1 MVGDSLYRSSSFR
14 LSDGR
19 RGLDDSC
26 IRRLRSVLLSRLD
39 FWDNPGLGVSRDFF
53 CDAVDSVVRLS
64 GLSNFLFCPSFQ
76 FAGENTGYMSRIR
89 ILPEAVAN
97 RIAAGEVVERPAS
110 VVKEL
115 LENALDAGAKTI
127 RVEVEAGG
135 KRMIRIIDDG
145 HGMSHDDALLAF
157 ERHATSKLRS
167 ADDLLSIPTLG
178 FRGEALPTIAAVSR
192 LLLETRA
199 EEDAEGTRVEFAGG
213 KLVNVKPAGLPAGT
227 TVSVADLF
235 YSVPA
240 RRKFLKSDTTELGHI
255 ASLVTHYALANPG
268 RQFVLTTPTQQIV
281 DCSPVE
287 RLAERVYQLFG
298 KQSFDELIEIP
309 VVSAAFRAAITE
321 PELEPAEE
329 KARLTVYGFTS
340 RPEIQRPN
348 RNGIYIFVN
357 RRLVRD
363 RLILHAIHEAY
374 RNILPSNVFPATLLF
389 LEMPYDEVD
398 VNVHPAKI
406 EVRFRRSQFVH
417 DFTRDA
423 IRQALMSARP
433 IASFAAAAAA
443 SGALQNANT
452 SAASLSNAPSMDPT
466 APSIVPRAIIPA
478 MEEIGLGSGV
488 GSDGGFD
495 LTSAPLQPIE
505 QRFVFPAGPESLVE
519 SSAAFGAPSLA
530 SEPPAPNW
538 AANFAAGNGSA
549 PATLPHPDQIADLK
563 PLGQVSSSFIV
574 AVNGEGL
581 WLVDQHVA
589 HERVL
594 FEQHLEARRAGKVE
608 SQRMLMP
615 MILELSPRQ
624 LVIYEKIA
632 EELSANG
639 FEVELMGPRS
649 VAIQAA
655 PAGIT
660 GSDAEKLLT
669 EILDGIERENAAIS
683 IETLQAKIAA
693 STACHAA
700 IKVNMPLDQTKMEW
714 LLAALAKTDCPM
726 SCPHGRPVVLRYS
739 IKEIEKAFHRI

>member
-1 MVGDSLYRSSSFR
+1 
-14 LSDGR
+14 
-19 RGLDDSC
+19 
-26 IRRLRSVLLSRLD
+26 
-39 FWDNPGLGVSRDFF
+39 
-53 CDAVDSVVRLS
+53 
-64 GLSNFLFCPSFQ
+64 
-76 FAGENTGYMSRIR
+76 
-89 ILPEAVAN
+89 
-97 RIAAGEVVERPAS
+97 
-110 VVKEL
+110 
-115 LENALDAGAKTI
+115 
-127 RVEVEAGG
+127 
-135 KRMIRIIDDG
+135 MIRIIDDG

>member
-1 MVGDSLYRSSSFR
+1 
-14 LSDGR
+14 
-19 RGLDDSC
+19 
-26 IRRLRSVLLSRLD
+26 
-39 FWDNPGLGVSRDFF
+39 
-53 CDAVDSVVRLS
+53 
-64 GLSNFLFCPSFQ
+64 
-76 FAGENTGYMSRIR
+76 MSRIR

-115 LENALDAGAKTI
+115 LENALDAGAKAI
-127 RVEVEAGG
+127 RVEVESGG
-135 KRMIRIIDDG
+135 KRMIRVIDDG
-145 HGMSHDDALLAF
+145 HGMTHDDALLAF

-167 ADDLLSIPTLG
+167 ADDLMSIATLG
-178 FRGEALPTIAAVSR
+178 FRGEAMPTIAAVSR
-192 LLLETRA
+192 LLLETRDAA
-199 EEDAEGTRVEFAGG
+199 ETEGTRVEFAGG
-213 KLVNVKPAGLPAGT
+213 KLVGVKSAGLPAGT

-240 RRKFLKSDTTELGHI
+240 RRKFLKSETTELGHI

-268 RQFVLTTPTQQIV
+268 KQFVLATPTQQIV

-287 RLAERVYQLFG
+287 RLADRVYQLFG
-298 KQSFDELIEIP
+298 KQALDELVEIP
-309 VVSAAFRAAITE
+309 MAFAPFRAAITE
-321 PELEPAEE
+321 PELEASEE
-329 KARLTVYGFTS
+329 SACIRVYGFTS
-340 RPEIQRPN
+340 RPEVQRPN
-348 RNGIYIFVN
+348 RNGIYVFVN

-374 RNILPSNVFPATLLF
+374 RNILPGNVFPATLLF
-389 LEMPYDEVD
+389 LDLPYDEVD

-423 IRQALMSARP
+423 IRQVLMGARS
-433 IASFAAAAAA
+433 IASFAAAAGSGVA
-443 SGALQNANT
+443 SSASPMNGSDLSSSTT
-452 SAASLSNAPSMDPT
+452 SAPPITPGD
-466 APSIVPRAIIPA
+466 SIGVPRAIIPA
-478 MEEIGLGSGV
+478 LQEIGLGSGV

-495 LTSAPLQPIE
+495 LTGAP
-505 QRFVFPAGPESLVE
+505 QRPVPQRLSFDSGNS
-519 SSAAFGAPSLA
+519 FGASGGLVVPVSLPA
-530 SEPPAPNW
+530 SAEPNW
-538 AANFAAGNGSA
+538 AANFAGSSSDS
-549 PATLPHPDQIADLK
+549 PARLPHPDEITDLK

-581 WLVDQHVA
+581 WIVDQHVA

-639 FEVELMGPRS
+639 FEVEPMGPRS
-649 VAIQAA
+649 VAIQAV
-655 PAGIT
+655 PAGVANA
-660 GSDAEKLLT
+660 DAEKLLT

-714 LLAALAKTDCPM
+714 LLGALAKTDCPM

-739 IKEIEKAFHRI
+739 VKEIERAFQRI